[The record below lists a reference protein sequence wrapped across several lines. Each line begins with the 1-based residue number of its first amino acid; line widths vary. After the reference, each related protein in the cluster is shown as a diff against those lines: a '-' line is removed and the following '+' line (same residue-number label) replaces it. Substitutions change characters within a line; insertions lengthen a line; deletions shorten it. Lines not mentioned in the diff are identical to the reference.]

1 MNRGIGLKQT
11 THSGDKPDKKPR
23 RWLRSVG
30 NIAIL
35 LLVFWVGLSLGNG
48 TISTNDPV
56 QSNKGLPENLSYDE
70 VERIYD
76 LLRDNYDGKI
86 TVDQLQDGLK
96 SGLIKAAGDPYTEYF
111 NSKDAAD
118 FNDQLEGT
126 FSGIGAELG
135 KDADD
140 NLTVVAPIAG
150 FPAEKAGLRAKDVIV
165 KINDDTTQDLTIQEA
180 VNKIRGPKGTEVK
193 LTVLRGDERKEIAI
207 TREDI
212 KVPSVK
218 HEMLADKVGYLQITQ
233 FSTDTASLARQ
244 AAQDL
249 KSKGA
254 TKILLDLRGN
264 PGGTLEG
271 AVDIASMWL
280 PEGKTVLQE
289 KRDGKITSTYKSS
302 GAHILSGIPTVV
314 LIDEGS
320 ASASE
325 IVAGA
330 LKDNNAATLVGAKSY
345 GKGSVQQILQL
356 QDGGEVKVTVA
367 RWFRPNGQNI
377 DKKGIEPD
385 TKVERTDDDYA
396 NDRDPQK
403 DKAQEVLR
411 TR

>member
-1 MNRGIGLKQT
+1 M
-11 THSGDKPDKKPR
+11 
-23 RWLRSVG
+23 G

-35 LLVFWVGLSLGNG
+35 VLVFWVGLSLGSG
-48 TISTNDPV
+48 TISTEKPV
-56 QSNKGLPENLSYDE
+56 NSNAGLPEDLSYQE

-76 LLRDNYDGKI
+76 LLRDNYDGKL
-86 TVDQLQDGLK
+86 TVDELQDGLK

-111 NSKDAAD
+111 NKEDATE
-118 FNDQLEGT
+118 FNSQLEGT

-135 KDADD
+135 KDKDN

-150 FPAEKAGLRAKDVIV
+150 FPAEKAGIRAKDLIV
-165 KINDDTTQDLTIQEA
+165 SINDESTQDLSIQEA
-180 VNKIRGPKGTEVK
+180 VNKIRGPKGTEVR
-193 LTVLRGDERKEIAI
+193 LTILRGEERKDFKII
-207 TREDI
+207 REDI
-212 KVPSVK
+212 KIPSVK
-218 HEMLADKVGYLQITQ
+218 HEMTAGNIGYMQITQ
-233 FSTDTASLARQ
+233 FSPDTASLARQ

-249 KSKGA
+249 KGQGA

-264 PGGTLEG
+264 PGGTLDG

-289 KRDGKITSTYKSS
+289 KRDGRVKNTYKSS

-330 LKDNNAATLVGAKSY
+330 LKDNSVATLVGTKSY

-356 QDGGEVKVTVA
+356 NGGGEVKVTVA
-367 RWFRPNGQNI
+367 RWFRPNGKNI

-385 TKVERTDDDYA
+385 TKVARTDGDYT
-396 NDRDPQK
+396 NNRDPQK
-403 DKAQEVLR
+403 DKAVEQLNAQ
-411 TR
+411 

>member
-1 MNRGIGLKQT
+1 MKQT
-11 THSGDKPDKKPR
+11 VNSAAQPTTKSR

-35 LLVFWVGLSLGNG
+35 VLVFWVGLSLGSG
-48 TISTNDPV
+48 TISTEKPV
-56 QSNKGLPENLSYDE
+56 NSNAGLPEDLSYQE

-76 LLRDNYDGKI
+76 LLRDNYDGKL
-86 TVDQLQDGLK
+86 TVDELQDGLK

-111 NSKDAAD
+111 NKEDATE
-118 FNDQLEGT
+118 FNSQLEGT

-135 KDADD
+135 KDKDN

-150 FPAEKAGLRAKDVIV
+150 FPAEKAGIRAKDLIV
-165 KINDDTTQDLTIQEA
+165 SINDESTQDLSIQEA
-180 VNKIRGPKGTEVK
+180 VNKIRGPKGTEVR
-193 LTVLRGDERKEIAI
+193 LTILRGEERKDFKI

-212 KVPSVK
+212 KIPSVK
-218 HEMLADKVGYLQITQ
+218 HEMIAGNIGYMQITQ
-233 FSTDTASLARQ
+233 FSPDTASLARQ

-249 KSKGA
+249 KSQGA

-264 PGGTLEG
+264 PGGTLDG

-289 KRDGKITSTYKSS
+289 KRDGRVKNTYKSS
-302 GAHILSGIPTVV
+302 GAHILNGIPTVV

-330 LKDNNAATLVGAKSY
+330 LKDNGVATLVGAKSY

-356 QDGGEVKVTVA
+356 NGGGEVKVTVA
-367 RWFRPNGQNI
+367 RWFRPNGKNI

-385 TKVERTDDDYA
+385 TKVARTEDDYT
-396 NDRDPQK
+396 NNRDPQK
-403 DKAQEVLR
+403 DKAVEQLNAQ
-411 TR
+411 